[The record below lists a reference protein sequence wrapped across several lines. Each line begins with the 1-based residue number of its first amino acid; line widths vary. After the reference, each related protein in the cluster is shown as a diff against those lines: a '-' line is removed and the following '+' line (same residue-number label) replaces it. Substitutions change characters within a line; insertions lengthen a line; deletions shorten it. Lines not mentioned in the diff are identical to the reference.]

1 MSAAPTGQP
10 VLVDTG
16 PLVAWF
22 DRSDADHQRCRRFF
36 SQASGPLISTW
47 PVVTEVC
54 HLVPTALAPRF
65 LEWIQLGGLQ
75 LAEIPAAHTAAS
87 AGRCH
92 GQLQQPRAWL
102 AHGIGKAA
110 RARLVDLVLK
120 NSADL
125 AASWG
130 RASTALRLAHLVA
143 WSSGHAQSGTGS
155 GKGPVVGAA

>member
-1 MSAAPTGQP
+1 MSGALTGQP

-22 DRSDADHQRCRRFF
+22 DRSDADHKRCRRFF

-75 LAEIPAAHTAAS
+75 LAEIPTAALLAIGPWMRQYGNLPMDLADAS
-87 AGRCH
+87 
-92 GQLQQPRAWL
+92 LLWL
-102 AHGIGKAA
+102 AHHRNI
-110 RARLVDLVLK
+110 RAIATLDRRDFSIYRLPGGD
-120 NSADL
+120 
-125 AASWG
+125 
-130 RASTALRLAHLVA
+130 ALHNVMEAI
-143 WSSGHAQSGTGS
+143 
-155 GKGPVVGAA
+155 P